1 MSSPPTRDPYG
12 VALGAMRQ
20 FAHEGRFEP
29 GDPLVV
35 TDLAA
40 EIGLSPTPI
49 REALACLAGEGLIER
64 QRGKGY
70 FYPVLSAAEI
80 IDLYELQRAY
90 LHAALTIHYRGAPS
104 LQRAAAGAAVSAG
117 ISSLFDAIIEQ
128 TGNSALA
135 VAHAR
140 VAARL
145 RTAARIESRLLCD
158 DEEGDAMIAAAAEAR
173 LTDLLALLAVHHD
186 RRCGLARQ
194 IASGLRSGLAA
205 GSGLKDREGTAP
217 GPP

>member
-80 IDLYELQRAY
+80 IDLYEVQRAY
-90 LHAALTIHYRGAPS
+90 VHAALTVHYRGAPS
-104 LQRAAAGAAVSAG
+104 LQRAAASASAG
-117 ISSLFDAIIEQ
+117 VNSLFDAIIAQ
-128 TGNSALA
+128 TGNSALV

-145 RTAARIESRLLCD
+145 RTAVRIESRLLCD
-158 DEEGDAMIAAAAEAR
+158 DEEGDAMVAAAAEAR
-173 LTDLLALLAVHHD
+173 LTDLLALLAAHHD

-194 IASGLRSGLAA
+194 IASRLRSGLAA